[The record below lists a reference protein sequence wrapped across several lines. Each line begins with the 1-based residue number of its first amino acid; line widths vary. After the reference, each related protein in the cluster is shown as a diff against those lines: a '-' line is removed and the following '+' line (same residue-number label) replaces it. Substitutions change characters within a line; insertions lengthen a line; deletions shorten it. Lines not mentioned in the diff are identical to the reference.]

1 MTLINLKDFSN
12 VELIE
17 LYPKLLN
24 ELKDRH
30 VIRTNNLIGEL
41 GEYIAFNAYKEN
53 PKLPQLQLNL
63 KSTKNIDATSDKGER
78 YAIKTTSGNATG
90 VFASLP
96 LVEDG
101 KVYFEYLI
109 LVIFNKDYTLKEIL
123 EISWE
128 QFLKLRKMKPP
139 ENKWNLPIT
148 QEVKNIA
155 KKIK

>member
-1 MTLINLKDFSN
+1 MSLSN
-12 VELIE
+12 FKELSEIELIE
-17 LYPKLLN
+17 LYPKILN
-24 ELKDRH
+24 ELKDRGI
-30 VIRTNNLIGEL
+30 IRTNNLIGEL
-41 GEYIAFNAYKEN
+41 GEYTAFIAYKEN
-53 PKLPQLQLNL
+53 PKLPKLQLNL

-96 LVEDG
+96 LEDDG

-123 EISWE
+123 EISWA

-148 QEVKNIA
+148 QEVKNIT

>member
-1 MTLINLKDFSN
+1 MSLLNLKELSD

-17 LYPKLLN
+17 LYPKILN
-24 ELKDRH
+24 ELKDREI
-30 VIRTNNLIGEL
+30 IRTNNLIGEL

-53 PKLPQLQLNL
+53 PKLPKLQLNL

-96 LVEDG
+96 LEDDG

-109 LVIFNKDYTLKEIL
+109 LVMFNKDYTLKEIFEL
-123 EISWE
+123 TWS
-128 QFLKLRKMKPP
+128 QFLLLRKIKPP

-148 QEVKNIA
+148 LEVKRIA
-155 KKIK
+155 RKIK

>member
-1 MTLINLKDFSN
+1 MSSFDLKDLSEI
-12 VELIE
+12 ELIE
-17 LYPKLLN
+17 LYPKILN
-24 ELKDRH
+24 ELKDRGI
-30 VIRTNNLIGEL
+30 IRTNNLIGEL

-53 PKLPQLQLNL
+53 PKLPKLQLNL

-96 LVEDG
+96 LEDDG

-109 LVIFNKDYTLKEIL
+109 LVIFNKDYTLKEIF
-123 EISWE
+123 EITWN
-128 QFLKLRKMKPP
+128 QFLLFRKIKPP

-148 QEVKNIA
+148 LEVKKIA
-155 KKIK
+155 NKIK